1 MSERPVKQIL
11 VAGVGNA
18 WLRDDAFGGEVAR
31 RLEAGGM
38 PDGVSVMDF
47 GTGGLDLA
55 YELIRGYDALV
66 LLDASRQG
74 FEPGTLYVLEPEREE
89 FAGALEDGESIDPH
103 DMNPQTML
111 RFVNALGGWPG
122 KVVVIACEPGE
133 IDEPGYGLSAP
144 VARAVEAADALVR
157 RTVADLQS
165 DAAYA
170 G

>member
-1 MSERPVKQIL
+1 M
-11 VAGVGNA
+11 
-18 WLRDDAFGGEVAR
+18 
-31 RLEAGGM
+31 
-38 PDGVSVMDF
+38 
-47 GTGGLDLA
+47 
-55 YELIRGYDALV
+55 
-66 LLDASRQG
+66 
-74 FEPGTLYVLEPEREE
+74 LEPEREE
-89 FAGALEDGESIDPH
+89 FAGALQDGESIDPH

-157 RTVADLQS
+157 QTVADLQS